1 MSTLAERQRSAN
13 RERPIGLLDGWR
25 ERRFL
30 LLYSPSRLFILPG
43 VLISALGGLISLTVL
58 AHIGALGRQWD
69 VHTLIAGSL
78 LLIVGVQI
86 VSLGLCAE
94 AYATYFMSRHDAW
107 FDRARER
114 YRLEHGLLL
123 GGSIAVLGLTTIIVI
138 VLDWIAHGFG
148 SLAQERAALFASTL
162 LVLGVQIV
170 FSSFLLS
177 IFGLRR
183 SDA

>member
-1 MSTLAERQRSAN
+1 MSTLVRRQRPCD
-13 RERPIGLLDGWR
+13 RVRHPRLLDGWR

-30 LLYSPSRLFILPG
+30 LLHSPSRLFILPG
-43 VLISALGGLISLTVL
+43 VFVFALGGLVSLTVL

-69 VHTLIAGSL
+69 LHTLIAGSL
-78 LLIVGVQI
+78 LLIVGAQI
-86 VSLGLCAE
+86 VSLGLCSE
-94 AYATYFMSRHDAW
+94 AFATYFMGRRDAW

-123 GGSIAVLGLTTIIVI
+123 GGSIAVLGLVTIVVI

-162 LVLGVQIV
+162 LVLGIQIV

-177 IFGLRR
+177 ILGLRR

>member
-1 MSTLAERQRSAN
+1 MTTLTRHQRPLD
-13 RERPIGLLDGWR
+13 RERHSGLLDGWR

-43 VLISALGGLISLTVL
+43 ILVFALGGLVSLTVL
-58 AHIGALGRQWD
+58 THVDALGRQWD
-69 VHTLIAGSL
+69 LHTLIAGSL

-94 AYATYFMSRHDAW
+94 AYSTYFMSRRDAW

-123 GGSIAVLGLTTIIVI
+123 GGSIAVLGLVTITVI
-138 VLDWIAHGFG
+138 VLDWIARGFG

-177 IFGLRR
+177 ILGLRR